1 MKLLLDTNVFIRM
14 MTDET
19 LLSPISKA
27 AIADQNNEVWVSAVS
42 AWEIAIKMA
51 IGKIRLSDPIEF
63 FISDGMRKAKAVEL
77 PIRAAHA
84 VRVAALPLH
93 HNDPFDRLLIAQAQ
107 VESLTIVTSDRQF
120 AAYGISVVW

>member
-1 MKLLLDTNVFIRM
+1 MRLLLDTNVFLRM

-19 LLSPISKA
+19 LLSPVAKA
-27 AIADQNNEVWVSAVS
+27 ALADRGNELWVSAVS
-42 AWEIAIKMA
+42 AWEIAIKTA
-51 IGKIRLSDPIEF
+51 IGKIRLSDPIEL
-63 FISDGMRKAKAVEL
+63 FISDGMRKAKAIEL

-93 HNDPFDRLLIAQAQ
+93 HNDPFDRLLLAQAQ

-120 AAYGISVVW
+120 APYGLPIIW